1 MSHREYVLSNLIGD
15 LWKDKVMI
23 IWKDGKLLQII
34 WRSTLTFPGRSCSY
48 ENKLIENN
56 VGRINQI
63 QNAKHGSSHLPCTLI
78 LRVAGAYTTD
88 TLVFH
93 LTCTKNPITAQWIVF
108 SMVEDVMIAGVVG
121 VSWQVRWYAEAA
133 AAARRRKA
141 LQPQVAFSQEQ
152 ASAQGGRNKT
162 LKQAPVKETPPLR
175 GRCYW
180 HFGHKM
186 AKRMPTVNSVKEQ
199 ADAELY
205 FEMEFPG
212 KDPDTIS
219 FSSKSIES
227 FSSETTNPDSR

>member
-1 MSHREYVLSNLIGD
+1 
-15 LWKDKVMI
+15 
-23 IWKDGKLLQII
+23 
-34 WRSTLTFPGRSCSY
+34 
-48 ENKLIENN
+48 
-56 VGRINQI
+56 
-63 QNAKHGSSHLPCTLI
+63 
-78 LRVAGAYTTD
+78 
-88 TLVFH
+88 
-93 LTCTKNPITAQWIVF
+93 
-108 SMVEDVMIAGVVG
+108 MVEDVMIAGVVG

-180 HFGHKM
+180 HFCHKM